1 MLDRKNAFEVLQKIG
16 RGTMLP
22 VSILPVAGILL
33 GLGGTLLSLHPES
46 QNIIL
51 VLQTMKSAGDAIFAH
66 LPLLFAIGVTLGL
79 TKNDGAS
86 AVAALV
92 GFVVYQGT
100 LLMMGAP
107 DTGVLGGIFVG
118 YFTAK
123 LFNRFHRTELPTYL
137 GFFNGKRFVPIITAF
152 TLMLFGV
159 AMAAI
164 WPFFQNIIGGFSQFA
179 SVGHPAIASFIY
191 GAGERALLP
200 FGLHHIWNVP
210 FFFQAG
216 DYTTATGELIHGELP
231 RFFYGD
237 PTAGIL
243 AGGYLYKMW
252 GLPAAAFAM
261 WQSANADQKKR
272 VGAIMFA
279 GALASFFSGIT
290 EPIEFS
296 FLFIAPVLY
305 GMHAVMAGL
314 CSPLLY
320 FLGVKMGFTFSPG
333 AIDFGLF
340 YVMGTKPWMI
350 LVLGPPVALI
360 YYFVFRFAISKFNLR
375 TPGREINIRSD
386 SIVLPQKELARRLL
400 AALGGRENLQSLDS
414 CISRL
419 RIELMNTKKAQLDEL
434 KKLGASGV
442 LVVGNNLQVVFGTRS
457 ESIKNDIQDF
467 IGTSLP
473 PSSNPTINAPPSTAS
488 SQTSNATSETP
499 EPIVDALGGAQN
511 IEKLQLV
518 AGTRLRV
525 QVKDPRKMDPAALAT
540 SGMQAMTKIDDSAY
554 HLIMGTNAPEK
565 FRRISHLIASRE
577 TN

>member
-33 GLGGTLLSLHPES
+33 GLGGTLLSMHPDS

-51 VLQTMKSAGDAIFAH
+51 VLETMKSAGEAIFAH
-66 LPLLFAIGVTLGL
+66 LPLLFAIGITLGL
-79 TKNDGAS
+79 TENDGAS
-86 AVAALV
+86 AVAAVV
-92 GFVVYQGT
+92 GFFVYQGT
-100 LLMMGAP
+100 LLMMGAA

-118 YFTAK
+118 YLTAK

-137 GFFNGKRFVPIITAF
+137 GFFNGKRFVPIVTAF
-152 TLMLFGV
+152 ALLLFGV
-159 AMAAI
+159 AIAVV
-164 WPFFQNIIGGFSQFA
+164 WPFFQKTIDGFSQFA
-179 SVGHPAIASFIY
+179 SVSHPAIASFIY

-210 FFFQAG
+210 FFFQSG
-216 DYTTATGELIHGELP
+216 DFTTATGEMIHGELP

-252 GLPAAAFAM
+252 GLPAAALAM

-296 FLFIAPVLY
+296 FLFIAPILY
-305 GMHAVMAGL
+305 GVHAVMAGL

-340 YVMGTKPWMI
+340 YMMGTKPWMI
-350 LVLGPPVALI
+350 LALGPLVALA
-360 YYFVFRFAISKFNLR
+360 YYIVFRFAISKFNLR
-375 TPGREINIRSD
+375 TPGREINIRPN
-386 SIVLPQKELARRLL
+386 SIVLPPKELAQRLL
-400 AALGGRENLQSLDS
+400 AAMGGKENLHSLDS

-419 RIELMNTKKAQLDEL
+419 RIELVDHKKAHIDEF

-442 LVVGNNLQVVFGTRS
+442 LVMGNNLQIVFGTRS
-457 ESIKNDIQDF
+457 ESIKNDIQDLF
-467 IGTSLP
+467 NQKLETS
-473 PSSNPTINAPPSTAS
+473 STTTKNKGS
-488 SQTSNATSETP
+488 LIE
-499 EPIVDALGGAQN
+499 ALGGESN
-511 IEKLQLV
+511 IASIQLIS
-518 AGTRLRV
+518 GTRLRV
-525 QVKDPRKMDPAALAT
+525 ELKDNNRLNSDALTA
-540 SGMQAMTKIDDSAY
+540 SGVLAMTKINDTAY
-554 HLIMGTNAPEK
+554 HFIMGAGAPED
-565 FRRISHLIASRE
+565 FQRISKLTTIKGK
-577 TN
+577 